1 MPYGSYSGGHS
12 SYDEKECEEEKDCDT
27 MNSSP
32 SSIESFIP
40 SPLNDE
46 ADSSPLSMT
55 DSDDSL
61 PPPPPNDNKF
71 CFSSPSTIDSEESL
85 PPPPP
90 PDECSSSSS
99 VVESNLSS
107 SSSSVVES
115 NLSPSRQ
122 NDDMS
127 NSTGEKSLPSSSVES
142 GLSPSSRVDT
152 CPLRADHTISRESE
166 HSVVLSQH
174 SYSNDDERTSF
185 GSNAGK
191 ATIEEESR
199 AGDQANAELQSN
211 EIVNE
216 DVNQSSDI
224 DELPDSIR
232 FDYSSLSFSSHSS
245 LASSTNLP
253 QQLSSQQRLD
263 PPERPDLERQTKVAL
278 QTCFTIL
285 QTFALRCNFD
295 HWRKGLLVANCE
307 EDILSCCTS
316 ISRLSSDSILS
327 LYNNESTLKIEE
339 LQSKRLVFTTLQS
352 RVQQKKTISKA
363 LDMLD
368 KLSQNITLRNALTK
382 WVTINKHISAKTI
395 LIQARNDRLLKTVFG
410 CWREKTRRE
419 LAKRQSLWLMMV
431 FNRWR
436 MLVDENKEEKEKD
449 LVALL
454 HWANNLTA
462 KAFSALRMYA
472 KESKRLNK
480 HVGFSFGHQR
490 FVSPSSSGKYL
501 SNSRESSFISYRSPK
516 PSMIFNRSPGSN
528 RLGRSSYSSGG
539 NYDVSR
545 LNNMTSNTGDISQRL
560 ANMTSRTGDRS
571 RFNNDITKSRTV
583 DVSRFSPF
591 LRASSSSIS
600 SPSSRNGGV
609 LKVNR
614 SFGKTIE
621 QQADQITH
629 AEQRPQ
635 TVIQRP
641 SVTFSDHNPQTRQAP
656 ETATVSNG
664 RDREYNN
671 LSYRAHDTTLASQ
684 IQRPGSQFTSTRPN
698 YQTRGDRQANSSPQ
712 FPWDET

>member
-1 MPYGSYSGGHS
+1 MPSFKSYSSGHS
-12 SYDEKECEEEKDCDT
+12 SYDEKECEEEKYCGT
-27 MNSSP
+27 MNSP
-32 SSIESFIP
+32 SSTESSIP
-40 SPLNDE
+40 LPPKYEEIN
-46 ADSSPLSMT
+46 SSTLSMT

-61 PPPPPNDNKF
+61 PPPPPNDKF
-71 CFSSPSTIDSEESL
+71 CFSSPSTIDSEDSL

-90 PDECSSSSS
+90 PPDDVSTNQTSTSGT
-99 VVESNLSS
+99 VESSLCSTASS
-107 SSSSVVES
+107 QVTR
-115 NLSPSRQ
+115 L
-122 NDDMS
+122 
-127 NSTGEKSLPSSSVES
+127 
-142 GLSPSSRVDT
+142 SRVDRT
-152 CPLRADHTISRESE
+152 TSGKVE
-166 HSVVLSQH
+166 HLTLLSQH
-174 SYSNDDERTSF
+174 SYDDNHEQRSCS
-185 GSNAGK
+185 SNADDDV
-191 ATIEEESR
+191 IEEESR
-199 AGDQANAELQSN
+199 ASNQIKADLQSN
-211 EIVNE
+211 AIE
-216 DVNQSSDI
+216 DVNESSDI

-245 LASSTNLP
+245 TNLP
-253 QQLSSQQRLD
+253 QQLSSQQLD
-263 PPERPDLERQTKVAL
+263 PPACYPDLERQTKVAL

-285 QTFALRCNFD
+285 KTFVLRCTLD
-295 HWRKGLLVANCE
+295 HWRKGLFVANCD
-307 EDILSCCTS
+307 EDMLSCCTS
-316 ISRLSSDSILS
+316 MSSCFSPLSSDSILS
-327 LYNNESTLKIEE
+327 SYDNESTLKIEE

-352 RVQQKKTISKA
+352 HVQQKKTISKA

-382 WVTINKHISAKTI
+382 WVTINKHISAQTI

-410 CWREKTRRE
+410 CWRELTRRE

-656 ETATVSNG
+656 ETASVSNG
-664 RDREYNN
+664 RQREYD
-671 LSYRAHDTTLASQ
+671 LSRPHNITLTNQ
-684 IQRPGSQFTSTRPN
+684 IQRPGLQFTSTRPN
-698 YQTRGDRQANSSPQ
+698 YQIKRDRQANSSPQ